1 VAQKVGFEQVTQNQM
16 RLNRRQAEKMEQMPA
31 DQRARAVQLSV
42 TITKAISYCYPVV
55 LLIALALIA
64 LVLMATFNFGLGQEI
79 GFAESM
85 AVVTYA
91 HLPGIIKGIL
101 AAVSL
106 YAGASPEG
114 FNFENPLAS
123 NLGALIDVSEHP
135 VLYKLGSAI
144 DVFTIWTLI
153 LTGIGFACVSK
164 MKRST
169 SLGVVFGW
177 YVLITLIGLGFAAA
191 FS

>member
-1 VAQKVGFEQVTQNQM
+1 M
-16 RLNRRQAEKMEQMPA
+16 CSSDLL
-31 DQRARAVQLSV
+31 QLSV
-42 TITKAISYCYPVV
+42 TITKAISYCFPIV
-55 LLIALALIA
+55 LLISLAVIA
-64 LVLMATFNFGLGQEI
+64 VVLMVTFNFGMGQEI

-91 HLPGIIKGIL
+91 HLPGIIKGVL
-101 AAVSL
+101 ATVSL

-135 VLYKLGSAI
+135 LLYRLGSAV
-144 DVFTIWTLI
+144 DVFTIWVLI

-164 MKRST
+164 LKRST
-169 SLGVVFGW
+169 SLAVVFGW
-177 YVLITLIGLGFAAA
+177 YALITLIGIGFAAA